1 MDDRAAVAMTKRI
14 RDRLDAE
21 IAEAR
26 AAPPDSWQSRTLG
39 DFVDDLREPARVA
52 VNFSGGAVL
61 DCWSV
66 TRAAGPYSVVYL
78 PDRDVF
84 SLAVASVFG
93 PVDISVH
100 GPALSCYGSVY

>member
-1 MDDRAAVAMTKRI
+1 MTDRDVVATRERI
-14 RDRLDAE
+14 RDRLEAE

-26 AAPPDSWQSRTLG
+26 LAAPDTWQSRTLD
-39 DFVDDLREPARVA
+39 DFLSDLREPTKVG

-61 DCWSV
+61 DCWIV
-66 TRAAGPYSVVYL
+66 TRDTGPYSVVYV

>member
-1 MDDRAAVAMTKRI
+1 MMVRGGEAVAARI
-14 RDRLDAE
+14 KGRLASE

-26 AAPPDSWQSRTLG
+26 ASAPESWQSRTVG
-39 DFVDDLREPARVA
+39 EFEADLQPPERVE
-52 VNFSGGAVL
+52 VNFSGGVVGQG
-61 DCWSV
+61 WRV
-66 TRAAGPYSVVYL
+66 TVEKGPYSVIYL

-84 SLAVASVFG
+84 SLAVGSVFG

>member
-1 MDDRAAVAMTKRI
+1 MADIGGAAMTKRI

-21 IAEAR
+21 IAEAS
-26 AAPPDSWQSRTLG
+26 AAAPDSWESRTLD
-39 DFVDDLREPARVA
+39 DFLADLREPERVG
-52 VNFSGGAVL
+52 VNFSGGAVV
-61 DCWSV
+61 DCWIV
-66 TRAAGPYSVVYL
+66 IRDVGPYSVVYV

-100 GPALSCYGSVY
+100 GPALSCYASVY

>member
-1 MDDRAAVAMTKRI
+1 MVDGGVVAMTERI

-21 IAEAR
+21 IADARR
-26 AAPPDSWQSRTLG
+26 AAPDSWQSRTLG
-39 DFVDDLREPARVA
+39 DFLADLQEPKKVG

-61 DCWSV
+61 DCWMV
-66 TRAAGPYSVVYL
+66 TRDTGPYSVVYL